1 MNLSFFCFCF
11 SPLPFLGTFLFV
23 PPILFV
29 DGKSG
34 AGSWSFG
41 IPLGA
46 FSESFPYKLI
56 PLKSSP
62 TELNFSNVSENP
74 MIYDSLK
81 KKDSTWNTF
90 LFPLYPYAVEKLAS
104 LSQEFPPHQMSSLIE
119 IFIQA
124 EAQMCEE
131 LWKHNAGPCECLI
144 NAYCFFILEVCFS
157 ANI

>member
-81 KKDSTWNTF
+81 KKRLNLKHISFSPLSLCSWKVSILVSRISTPPNVISYRAIHPSRGTDVWRAMKTQCWT
-90 LFPLYPYAVEKLAS
+90 LWMSYQCILLLYFGGL
-104 LSQEFPPHQMSSLIE
+104 LL
-119 IFIQA
+119 
-124 EAQMCEE
+124 C
-131 LWKHNAGPCECLI
+131 
-144 NAYCFFILEVCFS
+144 
-157 ANI
+157 